1 MTVVVHTS
9 VPVKP
14 DRRADALELVA
25 GLVERSRN
33 EAGTIPYSAGTDV
46 TNPNV
51 VQFFERYEDVA
62 ALEAHQASTAYE
74 RFQNALPDLL
84 DGELET
90 VTVGP
95 DGTVQVVQWDGEAV
109 ARVEP

>member
-1 MTVVVHTS
+1 
-9 VPVKP
+9 
-14 DRRADALELVA
+14 L
-25 GLVERSRN
+25 
-33 EAGTIPYSAGTDV
+33 
-46 TNPNV
+46 
-51 VQFFERYEDVA
+51 A

-95 DGTVQVVQWDGEAV
+95 DGTVQVVRWDGEAV
-109 ARVEP
+109 ARVAP